1 MTVTNVPHF
10 WMDRW
15 VSGGMWIW
23 TLCGVILL
31 VYIIV
36 KICGKK

>member
-23 TLCGVILL
+23 TLGGVILL
-31 VYIIV
+31 AYIIV
-36 KICGKK
+36 SIFKKK